1 MKPTSIRK
9 VKSAERTLDLLEC
22 LAAASGPLNA
32 TALAEALGVP
42 KSSMFHLVGT
52 LVDRG
57 YVIESEPNRYRL
69 GTRLGDLV
77 RGAGDSQYHAKLMQ
91 PILEEL
97 SALTNETCGFNGRS
111 GDEVEVLGTVSG
123 RQALTYIMRK
133 GDLAPLYAVSAG
145 KALLAAME
153 ADWFDSYLRRVQF
166 EKFAANTIM
175 SADRLRL
182 EIERA
187 RAEGFGMVDEEF
199 TPGIVG
205 IAMAV
210 RQGGETVGAFNV
222 VIPAARFDAMAA
234 SLVRTQLRK
243 AVARAEAILEHTSSR

>member
-22 LAAASGPLNA
+22 LAAAPQPLNA
-32 TALAEALGVP
+32 TALSEALGVP

-57 YVIESEPNRYRL
+57 YVVEAENNRYRL
-69 GTRLGDLV
+69 GPKLGDLV
-77 RGAGDSQYHAKLMQ
+77 RGGADEAHLAKLVQ
-91 PILEEL
+91 PILDDL
-97 SALTNETCGFNGRS
+97 SMVTNETCGFNVRS
-111 GDEVEVLGTVSG
+111 GDEVEVLATVSG
-123 RQALTYIMRK
+123 RQALTYTMRT

-145 KALLAAME
+145 KAILAAME
-153 ADWFDSYLRRVQF
+153 RDWFDGYLRRVTF

-175 SADRLRL
+175 SKERL
-182 EIERA
+182 EREVERA
-187 RAEGFGMVDEEF
+187 REEGFGVVDEEF

-205 IAMAV
+205 TGMVV
-210 RQGGETVGAFNV
+210 RLGGEVVGAINV

-243 AVARAEAILEHTSSR
+243 AVSRAEALLEYTGVG